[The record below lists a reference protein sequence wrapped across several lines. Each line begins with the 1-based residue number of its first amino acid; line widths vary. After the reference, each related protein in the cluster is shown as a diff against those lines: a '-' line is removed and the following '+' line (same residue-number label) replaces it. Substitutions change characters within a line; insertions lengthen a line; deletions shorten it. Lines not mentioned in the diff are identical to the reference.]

1 MFSFSVSGLVVM
13 SAELEMLADGIL
25 TDRTP
30 SAPGLKFWGFRVN
43 SGFRVQGLR
52 LRDVEG

>member
-1 MFSFSVSGLVVM
+1 M